1 MTLRALIFDVDGTLA
16 DTERFGHRV
25 AFNAAFA
32 EAGMDWH
39 WSETRYGHLL
49 AVAGGRERLRAH
61 AAEIAP
67 EMLDE
72 AGFETRLARLH
83 AAKNRHYAALV
94 RAGRIP
100 LRSGVARLL
109 REAREAGLRVAIA
122 TTTSRANVDALLAH
136 GLEAFANDFVVR
148 GTAEDAP
155 RKKPAADVYLYV
167 LARLGLPAQQCLALE
182 DTRNGLLAARAA
194 GIPTL
199 VTRNDY
205 SRTQNF
211 EGALRVVDS
220 LGEGDDAISL
230 EALLEAH
237 AHYISSSDC

>member
-39 WSETRYGHLL
+39 WSEARYGHLL

-136 GLEAFANDFVVR
+136 GLEAFA
-148 GTAEDAP
+148 
-155 RKKPAADVYLYV
+155 
-167 LARLGLPAQQCLALE
+167 RLGLPAQQCLALE

-211 EGALRVVDS
+211 DGALRVVDS